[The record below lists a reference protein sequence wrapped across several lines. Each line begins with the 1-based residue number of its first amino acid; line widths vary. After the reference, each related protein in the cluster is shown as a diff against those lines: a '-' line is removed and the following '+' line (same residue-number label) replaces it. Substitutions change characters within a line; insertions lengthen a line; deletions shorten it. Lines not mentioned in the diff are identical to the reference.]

1 MYDLQ
6 AYINHEREIER
17 EREGDSEGWDRFHD
31 QRIKE
36 LLNDITELSTLDY
49 EAIGELVVD
58 QWMIKG
64 NYIDVIDPLK
74 SYFEELAEK
83 QVLQEWSEK

>member
-1 MYDLQ
+1 MNDIQ

-17 EREGDSEGWDRFHD
+17 EREGDSEGWESFHD

-36 LLNDITELSTLDY
+36 LLNDITELSILDY